1 MSSKHSHI
9 HGSSRD
15 RDFDRRSEY
24 GRDGRDKRDDRGSHH
39 QHRSQ
44 REPDVD
50 RLRGEQDRLA
60 RSKPGHHSRPIGHES
75 QSPHRDRA
83 GGYHTNATPSKSKG
97 STPGPKGN
105 SVLAELLRTA
115 KAKQQQEQGGL
126 GLGAST
132 LPGSASDSEGEL
144 LEAGEILPPPPPIP
158 ASGSAPGAAG
168 ADGSGGGGAAATGA
182 AKRRYHS
189 PIIWN
194 LDGPGPAGRT
204 VGGGGGGVDGG
215 RPPPPK
221 RLAPTSALDRAAE
234 ELAVFRRQQAEA
246 EAMLGYDPDGPPA
259 VKSSPS
265 ASESEDDGG
274 RGRGG
279 WSGPGGGSVERID
292 GDGGRGRGR
301 HDSDAD
307 YQEQDRDRGRSI
319 DPMEVEEEHE
329 AEAMYEELGGRPR
342 GGSRWLDAE
351 AKAEPRLHS
360 GGGGSGPDGVEA
372 QDDRE
377 VGRRGAPSPSP
388 RPTFSA
394 GGEPVSGRDGGGGA
408 VAGGRGSSESRSS
421 DKEETAPPGDGRGGA
436 TAGGRSGGGDDGGG
450 MFSGDGEE
458 ALISPQIASLAECR
472 SVDEYE
478 RLNRV
483 SEGTYGVVFRA
494 RCKRTG
500 RICALKKIK
509 MEKERDG
516 FPVTSIREINILL
529 NLHHPN
535 IVNVSE
541 VVMGSR
547 LDQIFM
553 VMEFMDHD
561 LKSLMNDK
569 SQMTRPFSVAE
580 VKCLMMQ
587 LLSGIEYLHE
597 NWVIHRDLKTSNI
610 LYNNRGELKICDF
623 GLARQFG
630 SPLRAYTQPVVTLWY
645 RPPELLL
652 GEALYSTAV
661 DMWSVGC
668 IMAELLTGKPLFDG
682 QGEIEQLDKICAVL
696 GTPNEEVWPGL
707 KKLPNWGKIVLRPQ
721 PSQLRQRFTSSF
733 GSGATLTEAGF
744 DLLSR
749 LLSYDPQQRISAAEA
764 LDHRWFT
771 ESPFPQRRE
780 LMPTFRSN
788 KDGSGPVRQAAMGAP
803 GSPPLHFMA
812 AALKAR

>member
-1 MSSKHSHI
+1 MAMALVEI
-9 HGSSRD
+9 AIMIAAQTMEETAGTR
-15 RDFDRRSEY
+15 
-24 GRDGRDKRDDRGSHH
+24 GRIGELSTIAPNGR
-39 QHRSQ
+39 
-44 REPDVD
+44 PM
-50 RLRGEQDRLA
+50 
-60 RSKPGHHSRPIGHES
+60 
-75 QSPHRDRA
+75 DRA
-83 GGYHTNATPSKSKG
+83 GGYHSGTTPSKSKG
-97 STPGPKGN
+97 NTPGPKGN

-115 KAKQQQEQGGL
+115 KAKQQEQGAG
-126 GLGAST
+126 GAGSV
-132 LPGSASDSEGEL
+132 PGSGSGSDGEL
-144 LEAGEILPPPPPIP
+144 PEAGEILPPPPSQ
-158 ASGSAPGAAG
+158 SGPQGAAG
-168 ADGSGGGGAAATGA
+168 AGIGGGGGTGGSA
-182 AKRRYHS
+182 GGTKRRYHS
-189 PIIWN
+189 PIVWN
-194 LDGPGPAGRT
+194 LDGPGGGGAGRT
-204 VGGGGGGVDGG
+204 GGGGGGGGGGDG
-215 RPPPPK
+215 RPPPAK
-221 RLAPTSALDRAAE
+221 RHAPTSAVDRAAE
-234 ELAVFRRQQAEA
+234 ELAAFRRQQAEA
-246 EAMLGYDPDGPPA
+246 AAALGYDPDGPPA
-259 VKSSPS
+259 MKGSPS
-265 ASESEDDGG
+265 ASESEEGDAGG
-274 RGRGG
+274 RWR
-279 WSGPGGGSVERID
+279 GSVSEER
-292 GDGGRGRGR
+292 GDLEARGREG
-301 HDSDAD
+301 DKP
-307 YQEQDRDRGRSI
+307 DRDRERDRDRDGDRDRRRDRREEADRDRQPHRGRSE
-319 DPMEVEEEHE
+319 DLEEEVDLDE
-329 AEAMYEELGGRPR
+329 DMGGRPR
-342 GGSRWLDAE
+342 GGSRWLDEE
-351 AKAEPRLHS
+351 AAAEPNVRS
-360 GGGGSGPDGVEA
+360 GGGGSGPGADEQ
-372 QDDRE
+372 QDEQER
-377 VGRRGAPSPSP
+377 GRGRPSPSP
-388 RPTFSA
+388 RRAASA
-394 GGEPVSGRDGGGGA
+394 GGEAVSGRDGGG
-408 VAGGRGSSESRSS
+408 RGSSPSRTP
-421 DKEETAPPGDGRGGA
+421 EEAADGRGGGG
-436 TAGGRSGGGDDGGG
+436 AGAAGRAGGGGDEGGVG
-450 MFSGDGEE
+450 SGDGDEP
-458 ALISPQIASLAECR
+458 LISQQIASLAECR

-494 RCKRTG
+494 RCKKTG

-547 LDQIFM
+547 LDQIYM

-580 VKCLMMQ
+580 VKCLMLQ
-587 LLSGIEYLHE
+587 LLGGLEYLHE

-652 GEALYSTAV
+652 GEPLYSTAV
-661 DMWSVGC
+661 DMWSIGC

-682 QGEIEQLDKICAVL
+682 QGEIEQLDKICTVL

-749 LLSYDPQQRISAAEA
+749 LLAYDPQQRITAAEA
-764 LDHRWFT
+764 LDHRWFS
-771 ESPFPQRRE
+771 ESPYPQRRE

-788 KDGSGPVRQAAMGAP
+788 KDGSGPVRQAAVGGAP